1 MLMTLPFHGVY
12 ENDTF
17 HHGTFDAVRDNFAAA
32 SGRGSPFHS
41 LDRMNAANL
50 LLNDFATRS
59 FREIGDCDYIAARLS
74 FRAQLVPQFLWQ
86 SLQAIEKYLKCIL
99 VLNRVRAPKSHDLAQ
114 LLQSIEMSRRFDVR
128 LSPETRK
135 FLTYL
140 DTYGRFRYYETPY
153 YTLGDELFRLDK
165 AVWEVRRYARVLD
178 YKLRLHDGAEVH
190 LLPHELKANER
201 AESRPPQE
209 FSIIGGH
216 LEHILARRDHP
227 SRGALIWHNVYFG
240 SGRRKTVRHRRTS
253 ASGSSPLS
261 LHPEILDEV
270 LKYVFL
276 PKDVVSAY
284 RNAV

>member
-1 MLMTLPFHGVY
+1 
-12 ENDTF
+12 
-17 HHGTFDAVRDNFAAA
+17 
-32 SGRGSPFHS
+32 
-41 LDRMNAANL
+41 MNTTDL
-50 LLNDFATRS
+50 LLNNFATRS

-99 VLNRVRAPKSHDLAQ
+99 VLNRVRAPKSHHLSQ
-114 LLQSIEMSRRFDVR
+114 LLASFENSGKFTVR

-135 FLTYL
+135 FLIYL

-153 YTLGDELFRLDK
+153 YTLGNELFQLDK
-165 AVWEVRRYARVLD
+165 AVWEVRRYARALD
-178 YKLRLHDGAEVH
+178 YSLKLQDGKEVH
-190 LLPHELKANER
+190 LLPHELSANER

-216 LEHILARRDHP
+216 LEHILSKRDHP
-227 SRGALIWHNVYFG
+227 SRSALIWHNFYFG
-240 SGRRKTVRHRRTS
+240 SGHRKTIGHRHMSTS
-253 ASGSSPLS
+253 GNSPLS

-276 PKDVVSAY
+276 PNDVVTAY
-284 RNAV
+284 RNAA